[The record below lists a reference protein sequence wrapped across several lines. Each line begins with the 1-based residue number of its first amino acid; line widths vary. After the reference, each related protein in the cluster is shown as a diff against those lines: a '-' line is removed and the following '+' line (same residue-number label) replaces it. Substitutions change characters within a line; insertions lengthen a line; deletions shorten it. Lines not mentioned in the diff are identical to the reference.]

1 MTKGAIG
8 SVQPQSRIQPDNRDV
23 HEELHARLL
32 ETIGGLPPSYEG
44 EAVAP
49 VKR

>member
-1 MTKGAIG
+1 VNVA
-8 SVQPQSRIQPDNRDV
+8 SENRDV
-23 HEELHARLL
+23 HEELHARLV
-32 ETIGGLPPSYEG
+32 ETIGGLPPYYEG